1 MADTALPRVLGEKVI
16 ARSRFLEF
24 KELRYL
30 NKFGDEKSW
39 YMASRVGGRRAVMIV
54 PFCGEKLVVTRE
66 VRVPIGGYE
75 YSFPA
80 GLIDDGEDPVTAA
93 KRELREET
101 GLEMRKV
108 LAVSP
113 PVFNSPGLTDEALTL
128 VYAEVEGTASR
139 DGLEPDEDI
148 ETLILNRDE
157 VAALMADQTN
167 LFGAKAW
174 MEFYHFVN
182 GK

>member
-1 MADTALPRVLGEKVI
+1 MSDNALPRVLGEKVI
-16 ARSRFLEF
+16 ARSKFLEF
-24 KELRYL
+24 KERRYL
-30 NKFGDEKSW
+30 NKFGDEGSW

-66 VRVPIGGYE
+66 FRVPIGGYE

-101 GLEMRKV
+101 GLEIRKV
-108 LAVSP
+108 LTVSP

-128 VYAEVEGTASR
+128 VYAEVGGTTSR

-148 ETLILNRDE
+148 ETLILSRGE
-157 VAALMADQTN
+157 VAALMADETN
-167 LFGAKAW
+167 LVGAKAW

-182 GK
+182 EK